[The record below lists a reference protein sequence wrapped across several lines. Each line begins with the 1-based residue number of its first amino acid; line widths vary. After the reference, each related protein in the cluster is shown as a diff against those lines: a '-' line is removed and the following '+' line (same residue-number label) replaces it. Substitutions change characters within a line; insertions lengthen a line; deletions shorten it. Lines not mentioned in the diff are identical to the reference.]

1 MADAVIVLR
10 EEIAT
15 LEQEITKRRQAL
27 TILAG
32 AATPTQSPAAKSPA
46 SPPSTAVGPS
56 LVERLVTH
64 LTANKG
70 KLFTSMQI
78 TEVLAKTDKS
88 VTRANVQRR
97 LSDLFSRKQ
106 VTREDGHYGV
116 A

>member
-1 MADAVIVLR
+1 
-10 EEIAT
+10 
-15 LEQEITKRRQAL
+15 
-27 TILAG
+27 
-32 AATPTQSPAAKSPA
+32 
-46 SPPSTAVGPS
+46 
-56 LVERLVTH
+56 